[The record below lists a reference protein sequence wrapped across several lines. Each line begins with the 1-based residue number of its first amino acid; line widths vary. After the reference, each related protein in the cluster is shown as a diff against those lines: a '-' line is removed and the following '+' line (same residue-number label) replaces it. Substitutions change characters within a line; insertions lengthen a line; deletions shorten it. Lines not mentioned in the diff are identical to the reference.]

1 MVLLLSKLR
10 FIMVLRVEWEDTM
23 KLGCLM
29 LFLIACAVFMAWHVV
44 HWLCLM
50 QGIPEPGVVAWVLA
64 VPIGAW
70 LVFK

>member
-1 MVLLLSKLR
+1 V
-10 FIMVLRVEWEDTM
+10 VWEDTM
-23 KLGCLM
+23 KAAMTIM
-29 LFLIACAVFMAWHVV
+29 LVLVALASFMAWHVV

-50 QGIPEPGVVAWVLA
+50 QGIPAPGLVAWVLA

>member
-1 MVLLLSKLR
+1 MKPITILLILTVLAS
-10 FIMVLRVEWEDTM
+10 
-23 KLGCLM
+23 
-29 LFLIACAVFMAWHVV
+29 FMAWHVV

-50 QGIPEPGVVAWVLA
+50 QGIPAPGVVAWVLA